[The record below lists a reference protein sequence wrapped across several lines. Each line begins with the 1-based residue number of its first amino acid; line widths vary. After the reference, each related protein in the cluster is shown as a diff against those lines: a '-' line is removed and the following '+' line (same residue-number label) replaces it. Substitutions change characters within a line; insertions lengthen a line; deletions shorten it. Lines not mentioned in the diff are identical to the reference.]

1 MSDLNYTITKY
12 DAENKIVDVVFSDNG
27 WASIHL
33 REPLPTNKEELEKII
48 KQFAAPV
55 EVIQAREDTSVDL
68 SYIAPL
74 VGTQYTTTRFS
85 VNNPDVTTT
94 RPNPNSPPQPTPEQ
108 MQQMQQFAE
117 FQKLQQQK
125 QMGDFLVEQGLLQT
139 NPITAEQLEAARPA
153 LPAATQAQPT
163 TQGMQEL

>member
-1 MSDLNYTITKY
+1 MSDLKYTITKY
-12 DAENKIVDVVFSDNG
+12 DAEFKILDVVFSDNG
-27 WASIHL
+27 WANIHL

-48 KQFAAPV
+48 KQFASPI

-85 VNNPDVTTT
+85 TNNPDALM
-94 RPNPNSPPQPTPEQ
+94 SGPTPEQ
-108 MQQMQQFAE
+108 IQQIQDFR
-117 FQKLQQQK
+117 KLQQQK
-125 QMGDFLVEQGLLQT
+125 QMGDFLVEQGLLET
-139 NPITAEQLEAARPA
+139 NPITPEILDAARPT
-153 LPAATQAQPT
+153 PPEATQAQPI

>member
-12 DAENKIVDVVFSDNG
+12 DATNKIVDVVFSDNG
-27 WASIHL
+27 WANIHL
-33 REPLPTNKEELEKII
+33 REPLPTNKEELEKVI
-48 KQFAAPV
+48 KQFAAPI

-85 VNNPDVTTT
+85 VTNPDATMSGPTTGQPT
-94 RPNPNSPPQPTPEQ
+94 PPTPEQ
-108 MQQMQQFAE
+108 MQKMQE

-139 NPITAEQLEAARPA
+139 NPVTQEQLDAARPK
-153 LPAATQAQPT
+153 PPEATQAQPV
-163 TQGMQEL
+163 TQGMQTL

>member
-1 MSDLNYTITKY
+1 MSDLQYTITKW
-12 DAENKIVDVVFSDNG
+12 DATNKILDVVFADNG
-27 WASIHL
+27 WANIHL

-48 KQFAAPV
+48 KQFASPI

-85 VNNPDVTTT
+85 LKNPDATMSGPTTGQ
-94 RPNPNSPPQPTPEQ
+94 PIPPTPEQ
-108 MQQMQQFAE
+108 MQQFQE

-125 QMGDFLVEQGLLQT
+125 EIGDFLVDQNLLQT
-139 NPITAEQLEAARPA
+139 NPITETMLAAAKPAMLE
-153 LPAATQAQPT
+153 ATQAQPV
-163 TQGMQEL
+163 TQGMQTL

>member
-1 MSDLNYTITKY
+1 VSDLKYTITKY
-12 DAENKIVDVVFSDNG
+12 DAENKILDVVFSDNG

-48 KQFAAPV
+48 KQFASPI

-85 VNNPDVTTT
+85 VTNPDATMSGPTTGQPT
-94 RPNPNSPPQPTPEQ
+94 LPTPEQ
-108 MQQMQQFAE
+108 MQQYQE
-117 FQKLQQQK
+117 FQKLQAHK
-125 QMGDFLVEQGLLQT
+125 QIGDFLVQQGLLQT
-139 NPITAEQLEAARPA
+139 NPITPEILDAARPT
-153 LPAATQAQPT
+153 PPEATQAQPI